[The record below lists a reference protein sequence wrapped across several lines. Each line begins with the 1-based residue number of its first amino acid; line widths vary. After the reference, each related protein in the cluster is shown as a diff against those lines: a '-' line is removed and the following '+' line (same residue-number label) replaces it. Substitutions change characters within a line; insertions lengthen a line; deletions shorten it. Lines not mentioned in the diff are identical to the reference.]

1 MKSVQRLALIF
12 VVLAGSLLPAAD
24 FGDKAADL
32 NALPTVPDGFTVTMF
47 AREPLVR
54 QPCSMAFDARGR
66 LFVGMG
72 PQYRSPTPETP
83 ADSVV
88 MVLDSDQ
95 DGSADQTKVFAT
107 GFNNVQGLAWHG
119 RDLWVAN
126 APDLT
131 LVRDLDGDDVA
142 DEYIR
147 VYSDLGNLEHGL
159 HGLTWAPDGRL
170 YMSKGNSKGLS
181 IPGRYAPRPFRDLW
195 GVTAPEGTPDFP
207 LPEFHTPESYQHAYH
222 DPADD
227 WGMDGGILRCDDG
240 GANLEIVAR
249 GFRNPWDIALDDGFN
264 WLGTDNDQTSGD
276 RVFMPFDGA
285 HFGWNHPWSS
295 HWSTEHHAA
304 TAAVS
309 GPLFEGSG
317 TGVIFGDSPQFPD
330 QYRGVYFIND
340 WLRKTTFVWRPQWDG
355 AMMRPAGN
363 DWEPFIVGGKSL
375 FRPTD
380 LEFGPDGALWVLGW
394 STGYGAEWQDGQL
407 SNEGRI
413 YRIAPTGS
421 RQSIAASN
429 ADVSQRTTIELIADF
444 ASPVAV
450 HHIDAQDELVRR
462 GLAVQDEI
470 IRHLQSE
477 TLSTQQE
484 TWTAWTLGRM
494 HARNAETDQF
504 LTSLVDGSSTASLNL
519 QIQAIRILA
528 EPVRAKFAAA
538 NELADVLTDAMKH
551 AEPRIRMAAVQ
562 GILRTPHNQLE
573 LLPELLQ
580 LLASEDDSTV
590 FYAGWQAL
598 RRKLNAADLRALL
611 IDTRAGVRRAALLSL
626 LETHAM
632 SPEEV
637 SRVLRDEPAAEVRQI
652 AELWQERS
660 GGGIVQRVIRGR
672 PIDMAD
678 LKAAPIQNRV
688 AAVSL
693 TSTRSES
700 AYRVIPAGL
709 NHGSAAYTDREYR
722 FSQVPDPLRGLD
734 LLCTANSDDGSQGAD
749 WLILDAVLPVR
760 VYVGNDRRQQPPNW
774 LHERFQ
780 RTEFTVELDEGAVF
794 EVFAADFPAGPLRLG
809 GNTDDGV
816 AGGKGNYF
824 VAVRPLPL
832 TPQSEPATADQ
843 VLAELQ
849 HASAARGEV
858 LFRHPQAAGCAK
870 CHSLDA
876 EKNAFGPDLGGI
888 GLRANVQHLVQSLID
903 PSAVITE
910 GFTMQTVV
918 TDNGRVYSGLLLEE
932 SGLSLSLGT
941 SAGERIDIPKRQVDE
956 RQSSRV
962 SAMPVMT
969 GLLSAAQIADLVVFL
984 QEQQQ
989 DVVAGIGRAGGEG
1002 FSVRHLS
1009 DRLVISSGLQV
1020 ITEYVF
1026 SDEQI
1031 LRPYFSQV
1039 RTAAGQQLTR
1049 SHPPVEGVDSTD
1061 HATMHPGIWLAFGDL
1076 SGHDFWRNKGRIA
1089 HQEFLQP
1096 AQTSADGV
1104 TFATRSLLLGSD
1116 GMELGR
1122 MDNHY
1127 RLWSRPQGWA
1137 LHWRAV
1143 FSSATGDLVF
1153 GDQEEMGFAARMATA
1168 LTEKETGRITSS
1180 SGRRSAKETWGQ
1192 AAEWCDYSGR
1202 LGDLPAG
1209 IMLIPSPDNFRGSW
1223 WHNRDYGVFVANP
1236 FGRAAMQQG
1245 EASRILVPRGE
1256 EFQISFTAVIHSG
1269 DNFDLQ
1275 EEFRT
1280 VVSRVRGSGAIASP
1294 TRQ

>member
-1 MKSVQRLALIF
+1 MRIVRTLVLTCLLLGSVVSIH
-12 VVLAGSLLPAAD
+12 AAD
-24 FGDKAADL
+24 FGDKDADL

-72 PQYRSPTPETP
+72 PQYRNPTPETP

-88 MVLDSDQ
+88 MVLDSDH
-95 DGSADQTKVFAT
+95 DGIADQTKVFAT

-147 VYSDLGNLEHGL
+147 VYTDLGNLEHGL

-170 YMSKGNSKGLS
+170 YMSKGNSKGLNQ
-181 IPGRYAPRPFRDLW
+181 PDRYAPKPFRDLW
-195 GVTAPEGTPDFP
+195 GVTAPPGTPDFP

-227 WGMDGGILRCDDG
+227 WGLDGGVLRCADG
-240 GANLEIVAR
+240 GGQLEIVAR

-317 TGVIFGDSPQFPD
+317 TGVIFGDSPLFPE

-340 WLRKTTFVWRPQWDG
+340 WLRKTTFVWRPSWDG
-355 AMMRPAGN
+355 AMMRPAGG

-394 STGYGAEWQDGQL
+394 STGYGAEWKDGQL

-413 YRIAPTGS
+413 YRIAPTDS
-421 RQSIAASN
+421 LRVAPANYDASL
-429 ADVSQRTTIELIADF
+429 RTTGELLADF
-444 ASPVAV
+444 SSPVAV

-462 GLAVQDEI
+462 GPAVRDEL
-470 IRHLQSE
+470 IRHLQGG

-484 TWTAWTLGRM
+484 TWAVWTLGRM
-494 HARNAETDQF
+494 PPRDAAIDQF
-504 LTSLVDGSSTASLNL
+504 LKGLLAGTPTTSLNL
-519 QIQAIRILA
+519 QIQAVRIMSEQSRVAFSPSPALYA
-528 EPVRAKFAAA
+528 
-538 NELADVLTDAMKH
+538 VLQDAMRH
-551 AEPRIRMAAVQ
+551 AEPRLRMAAVQ
-562 GILRTPHNQLE
+562 GVLRAPHSQQE
-573 LLPELLQ
+573 LLPGLLE
-580 LLASEDDSTV
+580 LLASEADPTV

-598 RRKLNAADLRALL
+598 RRQITQGDLRALL
-611 IDTRAGVRRAALLSL
+611 VDSREGVRRAALLSL
-626 LETHAM
+626 LETHELERQA
-632 SPEEV
+632 V
-637 SRVLRDEPAAEVRQI
+637 SGLLNDEPSAEIREI
-652 AELWQERS
+652 AELWLERT
-660 GGGIVQRVIRGR
+660 GAGIVERMLRGR
-672 PIDMAD
+672 PIDAAEPT
-678 LKAAPIQNRV
+678 AAPSPNRI
-688 AAVSL
+688 AAASQL
-693 TSTRSES
+693 STRSQNHF
-700 AYRVIPAGL
+700 RIIPSGL
-709 NHGSAAYTDREYR
+709 REGAAAYTDRQYR
-722 FSQVPDPLRGLD
+722 FSRVPEQLVGLD
-734 LLCTANSDDGSQGAD
+734 LIRTANGDDGSAGAD
-749 WLILDAVLPVR
+749 WLRMTAVLPVR
-760 VYVGNDRRQQPPNW
+760 VYVGNDMRQQAPGW
-774 LHERFQ
+774 LRERFE
-780 RTEFTVELDEGAVF
+780 RTELTVELDEGARF
-794 EVFAADFPAGPLRLG
+794 EIFAAEFPAGLISLG

-816 AGGKGNYF
+816 AGGKGHYIA
-824 VAVRPLPL
+824 AVQPLPL
-832 TPQSEPATADQ
+832 TQQAEPVDAEQ
-843 VLAELQ
+843 VLAELAR
-849 HASAARGEV
+849 ASAERGEI

-876 EKNAFGPDLGGI
+876 AKNAFGPNLSGI
-888 GLRANVQHLVQSLID
+888 GLRASVKHLVQSIVD

-918 TDNGRVYSGLLLEE
+918 TDTGRTYSGVLLEE
-932 SGLSLSLGT
+932 SGLSVSLGT

-956 RQSSRV
+956 RQSSRI
-962 SAMPVMT
+962 SAMPLMT
-969 GLLSAAQIADLVVFL
+969 SLLSAAQIADIVLFL
-984 QEQQQ
+984 QQQQ
-989 DVVAGIGRAGGEG
+989 QAPVSDNGNAGGNG
-1002 FSVRHLS
+1002 FSVS
-1009 DRLVISSGLQV
+1009 QQPDRLVISIGPQA
-1020 ITEYVF
+1020 IAEYVF
-1026 SDEQI
+1026 ADEQI

-1039 RTAAGQQLTR
+1039 RTPAGQQVTR
-1049 SHPPVEGVDSTD
+1049 SHPPVEGTDSTD

-1076 SGHDFWRNKGRIA
+1076 SGHDFWRNKGRIE
-1089 HQEFLQP
+1089 HREFLQP
-1096 AQTSADGV
+1096 PQASVDGV
-1104 TFATRSLLLGSD
+1104 TFATRSRLLGSD
-1116 GMELGR
+1116 GTELGQ

-1127 RLWSRPQGWA
+1127 RLRSRPQGWA

-1153 GDQEEMGFAARMATA
+1153 GDQEEMGFAARLATA

-1180 SGRRSAKETWGQ
+1180 SGRSTAKETWGQ
-1192 AAEWCDYSGR
+1192 PAEWCDYSGR

-1209 IMLIPSPDNFRGSW
+1209 IMLIPSADNFRGSW

-1245 EASRILVPRGE
+1245 EASRIVVPRGE

-1269 DNFDLQ
+1269 GDFDLR
-1275 EEFRT
+1275 EEFRAA
-1280 VVSRVRGSGAIASP
+1280 VSSVRDSGAIAAP